1 MARGNRKVMIS
12 ATKMFDSPPSIM
24 SRVTEPD
31 KMLTE
36 NLLAHKKSESMLT
49 AIVLA
54 DDQNDFT
61 FKLRSDDTPNSFAK
75 K

>member
-1 MARGNRKVMIS
+1 
-12 ATKMFDSPPSIM
+12 
-24 SRVTEPD
+24 
-31 KMLTE
+31 MLTE